1 MKKIMFNDKFHL
13 TQAVLDG
20 TKRQT
25 RRIIISNDAFERGNK
40 EYWSKQEIKE
50 WNEEFTRR
58 VLNMPESKRREVE
71 HPKYK
76 VGEIVAIAQ
85 AYKDIYP
92 NADFELVKNN
102 EFMTES
108 AGWANKMFVR
118 ADLMPHQIRIT
129 NVHVERL
136 QDISEEDCLKEGVKF
151 VGKLK
156 ADGVNDYFSNVLP
169 TPKHP
174 NSNIV
179 GLFNSPRVA
188 YAELLDRV
196 SGKGTWQSNPFVWV
210 YDFELVK

>member
-1 MKKIMFNDKFHL
+1 MYNDKFYL

-20 TKRQT
+20 YKTQT
-25 RRIIISNDAFERGNK
+25 RRLLKDKVSFDN
-40 EYWSKQEIKE
+40 W
-50 WNEEFTRR
+50 EET
-58 VLNMPESKRREVE
+58 LKHAP
-71 HPKYK
+71 YQ
-76 VGEIVAIAQ
+76 VGEIIAIAQ
-85 AYKDIYP
+85 PYKDIV
-92 NADFELVKNN
+92 D
-102 EFMTES
+102 ES
-108 AGWANKMFVR
+108 AELNDIILDNSAKPEIEFQAGWNNKMFVR

-151 VGKLK
+151 VGTLK
-156 ADGVNDYFSNVLP
+156 ADGVNDYFFNVLP

-188 YAELLDRV
+188 YAELLDQV